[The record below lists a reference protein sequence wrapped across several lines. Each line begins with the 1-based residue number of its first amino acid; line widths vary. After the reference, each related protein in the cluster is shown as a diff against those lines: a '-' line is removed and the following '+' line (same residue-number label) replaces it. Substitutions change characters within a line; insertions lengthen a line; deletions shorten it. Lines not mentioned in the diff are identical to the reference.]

1 MRGEMGAFSLAW
13 GLLLWVWQWN
23 KAAFLLWKIP
33 HRSLSL
39 QALRTLIQFHVHC
52 CQQHLLS
59 PWASG
64 EMPLFPELSLT
75 SRGDSIRLCSW
86 PLRVFVQGPAAV
98 TSPGAPPPDLLN
110 QSLHF
115 NKTRRWFVCSGKIEQ
130 HAADSLVLAPSVG
143 PSPSLSLWN

>member
-1 MRGEMGAFSLAW
+1 MGAFSLAW

-86 PLRVFVQGPAAV
+86 PLRVMTAPVNSTLTRPLAALDR
-98 TSPGAPPPDLLN
+98 SCFGRGN
-110 QSLHF
+110 
-115 NKTRRWFVCSGKIEQ
+115 
-130 HAADSLVLAPSVG
+130 AALI
-143 PSPSLSLWN
+143 